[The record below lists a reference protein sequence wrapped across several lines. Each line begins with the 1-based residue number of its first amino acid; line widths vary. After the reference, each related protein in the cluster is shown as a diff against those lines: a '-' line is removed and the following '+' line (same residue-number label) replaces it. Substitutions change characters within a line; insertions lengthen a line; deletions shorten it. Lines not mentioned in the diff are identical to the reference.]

1 MGRWNAR
8 RDVVE
13 YSPHDAMSAVSA
25 QPTAARGAVA
35 TAARSL
41 AMVMAAHEWRLLR
54 ADRMLR
60 VVALLFSGLL
70 VVALVNGVRWSHFQS
85 ATIRELQTADSA
97 RFAQYRDTLAGLS
110 PTAPIEGPFAPDP
123 RNPMTIGS
131 RGGALA
137 ALPPQPLAVLA
148 VGQSDLLPYY
158 YKVNTGLRQ
167 GVLKGDEIENPA
179 NLLSGR
185 FDLAFVIV
193 VLFPLVILALSYNML
208 SGEREDGTLALVLSQ
223 PVRLRTLLLAKITV
237 RAATVLSI
245 AGVLVIVGLLA
256 AQVNLGDSGVLA
268 AALWWFVVVAA
279 YAGFWFGVALVVNT
293 TVRGS
298 AASAVAAVSSWL
310 LLVILAPVLV
320 NLFAQ
325 SRFPTPSRVEF
336 VTMVRTITNQA
347 NAVSDK
353 LMSKYTVDH
362 PDLAARG
369 GLDVNDF
376 WARSLT
382 VQDTIEKTLTPYYES
397 FDRQLEQQQ
406 QVVNAA
412 RVLTPALLVQT
423 ALEDLAG
430 TGLPRWQQF
439 RAQTLAFHRQWQ
451 SYFVPR
457 QLRREKL
464 TAADVAAVPTFTFR
478 EESLAGVRTRVVMS
492 LMWLLVPGAVLWLV
506 GLIRVRHYCIAG

>member
-1 MGRWNAR
+1 
-8 RDVVE
+8 
-13 YSPHDAMSAVSA
+13 MSAVSA
-25 QPTAARGAVA
+25 TPTAALGAA
-35 TAARSL
+35 PSTTSSMAL
-41 AMVMAAHEWRLLR
+41 VMASHEWRLLR

-60 VVALLFSGLL
+60 VVAVLFSVLL
-70 VVALVNGVRWSHFQS
+70 VVALVNGVRWSQFQS
-85 ATIRELQTADSA
+85 STIHALQHADSV
-97 RFAQYRDTLAGLS
+97 RFAQYRDTLAAMS
-110 PTAPIEGPFAPDP
+110 PTAPVAGPFAPDP

-131 RGGALA
+131 RGGTLA
-137 ALPPQPLAVLA
+137 ALPPQPLSVLA

-158 YKVNTGLRQ
+158 YTVNTGLRQ

-223 PVRLRTLLLAKITV
+223 PVRLRTLLLAKVAV

-245 AGVLVIVGLLA
+245 AGGLVIAGLIA
-256 AQVNLGDSGVLA
+256 AKVNLGDNGVLA
-268 AALWWFVVVAA
+268 AALWWFVVVSA
-279 YAGFWFGVALVVNT
+279 YAGFWFGIALVVNA

-298 AASAVAAVSSWL
+298 AASAVASVSTWL
-310 LLVILAPVLV
+310 VLVILAPVLV
-320 NLFAQ
+320 NLVAQ
-325 SRFPTPSRVEF
+325 SRYPTPSRVEF
-336 VTMVRTITNQA
+336 VTMVRSITNQA
-347 NAVSDK
+347 NAVSNV

-362 PDLAARG
+362 PELAARG

-382 VQDTIEKTLTPYYES
+382 VQDTIEKTLAPYYES
-397 FDRQLEQQQ
+397 FDRQLDQQQ
-406 QVVNAA
+406 QVVNSA
-412 RVLTPALLVQT
+412 RVVTPALLVQT

-430 TGLPRWQQF
+430 TGLPRWQAF
-439 RAQTLAFHRQWQ
+439 RVQTLAFHRQWQ

-464 TAADVAAVPTFTFR
+464 SAADVAAVPSFTFR
-478 EESLAGVRTRVVMS
+478 EESGAVVRTRVLMS
-492 LMWLLVPGAVLWLV
+492 LVWLVLPAVLLWGV
-506 GLIRVRHYCIAG
+506 GLARLRRYSVAG